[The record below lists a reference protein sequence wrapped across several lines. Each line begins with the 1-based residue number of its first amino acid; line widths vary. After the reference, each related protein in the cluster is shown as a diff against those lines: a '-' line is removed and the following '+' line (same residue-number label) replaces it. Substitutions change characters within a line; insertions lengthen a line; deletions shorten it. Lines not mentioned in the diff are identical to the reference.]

1 MIVKATRIP
10 IPPAMPARVASDQP
24 SHKHWS
30 PEDNSGWTRHGHGQ
44 PWPGQKITVSTE
56 YRQKHVRKLSL
67 NKGSFQAN
75 PLVYWAS
82 VKLETVF
89 WISSPVCFMSLQP
102 IPRAIDIQ
110 PNVEKGCF
118 FFTSPCLTVRKF
130 EWIIFPEPLVVLKS
144 A

>member
-1 MIVKATRIP
+1 VRAAI
-10 IPPAMPARVASDQP
+10 DQP

-89 WISSPVCFMSLQP
+89 FESQVQCVLCPFNQFREQLTFNQMFKKDV
-102 IPRAIDIQ
+102 
-110 PNVEKGCF
+110 

-130 EWIIFPEPLVVLKS
+130 EWIIFPEPLVVFLLL
-144 A
+144 AVQIMAV